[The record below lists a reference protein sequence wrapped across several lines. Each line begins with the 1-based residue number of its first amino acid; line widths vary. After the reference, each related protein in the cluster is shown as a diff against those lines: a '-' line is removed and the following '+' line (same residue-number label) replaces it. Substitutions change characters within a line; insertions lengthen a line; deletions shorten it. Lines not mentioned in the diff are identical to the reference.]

1 MLIGWSHD
9 LLVGIRTIND
19 IFTAG
24 IAITAF
30 SLFLYALSFNLR
42 DRVARTFAIILLCVV
57 AVFTSEALESSA
69 ASADI
74 ITIFLRLEWLGIIFL
89 PPAYFQLSD
98 AILVTT
104 GQPSG
109 RRRRI
114 AVRSL
119 YLVSAIF
126 LLLLGFGYLLGPMVM
141 AGQPAPHLQRTT
153 WTELFT
159 AFYAITM
166 ILAWV
171 NFGRAYRHT
180 LTRSGRRRMIYL
192 LAGATAPAIGSFP
205 YLLYGSFLAENHP
218 YLFWSMALVSN
229 LLVAG
234 LIILMAYAVAFF
246 GVSWPDR
253 VVKSRL
259 FKWIMRGPV
268 TASVALGVMTIVRRV
283 GETFGT
289 IYSGA
294 VPAAMVA
301 TVLLMEHTITLVAP
315 LWERFIFFGRD
326 RADLELLQNFEERL
340 ITQNDLRQF
349 LESVLAAVRDHLQSP
364 AAFVAA
370 LDGEELS
377 LVVSTKNLPLL
388 KESNLSE
395 ALQVVTHE
403 GNGNGDEYIWGDYW
417 LFPLHSPPETIESE
431 PALLGLLGAVRLPDQ
446 TIITEQRQALKLLFQ
461 RASLALQD
469 RHLQKSVFRSLE
481 DLRPQ
486 VDIFQRLR
494 AVGRYDSKT
503 NLLEET
509 LPPESDLSAWV
520 RDALTHYWG
529 GPKLT
534 QNPLLNL
541 QIVQQALDEH
551 NDNSANALRSILRQ
565 AMDNVRPEGERR
577 FTGEWILFNILEMK
591 FVEGRKVR
599 DVATRL
605 AMSEADLYRKQR
617 VAIEEVARV
626 ILEMERQTQVRING
640 KEVGQLNGA
649 GSVLRTRITN

>member
-1 MLIGWSHD
+1 MLNGWLHD
-9 LLVGIRTIND
+9 LLVGLRTIND
-19 IFTAG
+19 ILTAG

-42 DRVARTFAIILLCVV
+42 DRVARSFAIILLCVV
-57 AVFTSEALESSA
+57 VVFTSEALESSA
-69 ASADI
+69 TSPDI
-74 ITIFLRLEWLGIIFL
+74 IALFLRLEWLGIIFL
-89 PPAYFQLSD
+89 PPAYLHLSD
-98 AILVTT
+98 GILVTT
-104 GQPSG
+104 GRPSRG
-109 RRRRI
+109 RRRI
-114 AVRSL
+114 VVRSM
-119 YLVSAIF
+119 YVVSGLF
-126 LLLLGFGYLLGPMVM
+126 LLLLGYGYLLGPIVM
-141 AGQPAPHLQRTT
+141 AGQPAPHLQRTV
-153 WTELFT
+153 WTEIFT
-159 AFYAITM
+159 AYYVITM
-166 ILAWV
+166 VLAWV

-192 LAGATAPAIGSFP
+192 LAGATAPALGSFP
-205 YLLYGSFLAENHP
+205 YLLYGSILAESHP
-218 YLFWSMALVSN
+218 YLFWGMALVSN
-229 LLVAG
+229 LLVGG
-234 LIILMAYAVAFF
+234 LIIIMAYAVAFF

-268 TASVALGVMTIVRRV
+268 TASAALGVMTIVRRL
-283 GETFGT
+283 GEFFGT

-294 VPAAMVA
+294 VPTAMVA

-315 LWERFIFFGRD
+315 LWERLIFFGSD
-326 RADLELLQNFEERL
+326 RADLALLQNLEERL

-370 LDGEELS
+370 LDGTELS
-377 LVVSTKNLPLL
+377 MVVSTRNLPLL
-388 KESNLSE
+388 KESKLSE
-395 ALQVVTHE
+395 ALQEVTQE
-403 GNGNGDEYIWGDYW
+403 GNGNGEEYIWGEYW
-417 LFPLHSPPETIESE
+417 LFPLHEPPETVESE
-431 PALLGLLGAVRLPDQ
+431 PSLLGLLGAVRRPDQ
-446 TIITEQRQALKLLFQ
+446 TILTEQRQALKLLIQ

-469 RHLQKSVFRSLE
+469 RRLQKSVFRSLE

-486 VDIFQRLR
+486 VDMFQRLR
-494 AVGRYDSKT
+494 AVSRYDST
-503 NLLEET
+503 TSLLEEA
-509 LPPESDLSAWV
+509 LPPESDMSEWV

-534 QNPLLNL
+534 LNPLLNL
-541 QIVQQALDEH
+541 QIVQKALLEH

-599 DVATRL
+599 EVATRL

-626 ILEMERQTQVRING
+626 ILEMERQTQVRIVG
-640 KEVGQLNGA
+640 KEVGQINGA
-649 GSVLRTRITN
+649 

>member
-1 MLIGWSHD
+1 MLNGWLHD

-19 IFTAG
+19 ILTAG

-42 DRVARTFAIILLCVV
+42 DRVARSFAIILLCVV
-57 AVFTSEALESSA
+57 VVFTSEALESSA
-69 ASADI
+69 ASPEI
-74 ITIFLRLEWLGIIFL
+74 IDLFLRLEWLGIIFL
-89 PPAYFQLSD
+89 PPAYLHLSD

-104 GQPSG
+104 GRPSRG
-109 RRRRI
+109 RRRI
-114 AVRSL
+114 AVRSM
-119 YLVSAIF
+119 YFVSAIF
-126 LLLLGFGYLLGPMVM
+126 LLLLGYGYLLGPLVM
-141 AGQPAPHLQRTT
+141 AGQPAPHLQRTI
-153 WTELFT
+153 WTEIFT
-159 AFYAITM
+159 AYYAVTM

-171 NFGRAYRHT
+171 NFGRAYRRT

-192 LAGATAPAIGSFP
+192 LAGATAPALGSFP
-205 YLLYGSFLAENHP
+205 YLLYGSVLAESHP
-218 YLFWSMALVSN
+218 YLFWGMALVSN
-229 LLVAG
+229 LLVGG
-234 LIILMAYAVAFF
+234 LIIIMAYAVAFF

-283 GETFGT
+283 GEFFGT
-289 IYSGA
+289 VYSGA
-294 VPAAMVA
+294 VPTAMVT

-315 LWERFIFFGRD
+315 LWDRFMFFGRD
-326 RADLELLQNFEERL
+326 RADLALLQNLEERL

-377 LVVSTKNLPLL
+377 LVVSTRNLPLL
-388 KESNLSE
+388 KEANLSE

-403 GNGNGDEYIWGDYW
+403 GNGNNDEYIWGDYW
-417 LFPLHSPPETIESE
+417 LFPLHQPPQTVEGE
-431 PALLGLLGAVRLPDQ
+431 PALLGLLGAVRRPDQ
-446 TIITEQRQALKLLFQ
+446 AILPEQRQALQLLIK
-461 RASLALQD
+461 RASLGLQD
-469 RHLQKSVFRSLE
+469 RRLQKSVFRSLE

-486 VDIFQRLR
+486 VDMFQRLR
-494 AVGRYDSKT
+494 AVGRYNSKAS
-503 NLLEET
+503 LLEET
-509 LPPESDLSAWV
+509 LPPESDMAEWV

-551 NDNSANALRSILRQ
+551 NDNPANSLRSILRH

-599 DVATRL
+599 EVATRL

-626 ILEMERQTQVRING
+626 ILEMERQTQVRIASS
-640 KEVGQLNGA
+640 Q
-649 GSVLRTRITN
+649 